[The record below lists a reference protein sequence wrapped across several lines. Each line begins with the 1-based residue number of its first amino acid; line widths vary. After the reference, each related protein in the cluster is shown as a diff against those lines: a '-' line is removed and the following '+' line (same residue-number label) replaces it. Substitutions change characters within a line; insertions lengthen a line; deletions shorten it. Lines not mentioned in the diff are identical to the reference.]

1 MTKFNTT
8 AGKPPIVVSD
18 EDYVRLTKLA
28 TAALDRFPDVAEE
41 LQIEMERAQV
51 LSTATIPEG
60 VVQMGSTVEYHSDV
74 EQRRRITLVYPG
86 EADIAEGRV
95 SILTPIGAA
104 LIGLSAGQSI
114 RWVARDGREHELTV
128 LKVEQPVPSAI
139 PTVV

>member
-1 MTKFNTT
+1 MTKFSTT

-18 EDYVRLTKLA
+18 EDYGRLTKLA
-28 TAALDRFPDVAEE
+28 MAAIERFPEVAEE
-41 LQIEMERAQV
+41 LQIELERAQV

-60 VVQMGSTVEYHSDV
+60 VVQMASTVEYHSDV
-74 EQRRRITLVYPG
+74 EQRRRVTLVFPG

-95 SILTPIGAA
+95 SILTPIGVA

-128 LKVEQPVPSAI
+128 LTVEQPVASAT

>member
-1 MTKFNTT
+1 MTKFNAT
-8 AGKPPIVVSD
+8 AGKPPIIVSD

-28 TAALDRFPDVAEE
+28 TAASDRFPDVAEE

-60 VVQMGSTVEYHSDV
+60 VIQMGSTVEYHSDV
-74 EQRRRITLVYPG
+74 EHRRRITLVYPG

-114 RWVARDGREHELTV
+114 RWGARDGREHKLTV
-128 LKVEQPVPSAI
+128 LTVEQPVASAI

>member
-1 MTKFNTT
+1 
-8 AGKPPIVVSD
+8 
-18 EDYVRLTKLA
+18 
-28 TAALDRFPDVAEE
+28 
-41 LQIEMERAQV
+41 MERAQV

-60 VVQMGSTVEYHSDV
+60 VVQMGSTVEYQSDV

-128 LKVEQPVPSAI
+128 LKVKQPVATATL
-139 PTVV
+139 TVV